1 MHKLFA
7 QVLNQK
13 DLSKAGELFS
23 LEDKD
28 IEADLSDIIDR
39 IHDIA
44 DTTDYDSNDNDQS
57 VVEICITRITT
68 AIRETSSIEKHV
80 KSLVRLL
87 EMCHTHN
94 LIPAKKEED
103 PPHVKIASDVM
114 SCLFMHY
121 SKESVMILAIP
132 AVVQFLDCENKDL
145 SRNVSSYLSLATID
159 NADLLAK
166 HMALIVASVL
176 QGVSW
181 SGLRKKPSSVMQEG
195 CSIQMEDPSR
205 PHVQWPWWP
214 TGVSSGATQLQVSPS
229 GGVGSVPSDQWGVLK
244 LLEEHVLKFCEL
256 FPSNMLGAVLMIM
269 FVDMATDNP
278 NTFVDHRAKLEDVA
292 DQQPIL
298 VPQVAQIMGAL
309 GTVSQTE
316 AKKSMNYLV
325 SRLTTTEPALLPT
338 ILQEIRGIGMNHNT
352 LLADNVEEIGKL
364 ASSGS
369 RAVRLFVQQIK
380 EDLKKYNG
388 EKEMKSVSSQ
398 TEGTITII
406 TVGNPPNATH
416 PSGTVSVKTTTLPS
430 SNMASQQSLAKS
442 SRASSSNMA
451 VGSDRAGSP
460 TSTLVS
466 ERLSAN
472 SASTL
477 TGQNQSFE
485 PTHDGVQHFCE
496 KHLSKIKNFI
506 SSLKARIPLP
516 TKCSVVNGRRRYL
529 RLHFQ
534 CCSQSEQCLYFNS
547 YFTLNTRLPKT
558 WIHLMFLSVQAQSSS
573 ALSQRDTNVSD
584 LKRCWDALKGERGNS
599 SFLTLM
605 TSTFPAQKDQDTL
618 LHELHDER
626 YSDVFEL
633 SVSQENWACF
643 MCNHPEKV
651 SGLLQDGLP
660 VIAGQLKEK
669 KGRWKFLKRWKT
681 RYFTLSGG
689 NFTYSKSDS
698 CKEML
703 PVSKIQS
710 VKAVRKGIRD
720 IPRAFEIFTADQT
733 YVFKAK
739 GQQNVEQWVQCL
751 HIAVARTQNKD
762 IRPRSVMSDTKL

>member
-7 QVLNQK
+7 EVLNQK

-44 DTTDYDSNDNDQS
+44 DTADYDSNDNDQS

-94 LIPAKKEED
+94 LTPAKKEED

-121 SKESVMILAIP
+121 NKESVMNLAIP

-166 HMALIVASVL
+166 HMALIVVSVL
-176 QGVSW
+176 QGNYQMSQVMPQIYSQNPAPVDDHVDDLVALLDKCDSSEKVSLIQVFG
-181 SGLRKKPSSVMQEG
+181 SVAKKKPQ
-195 CSIQMEDPSR
+195 
-205 PHVQWPWWP
+205 
-214 TGVSSGATQLQVSPS
+214 
-229 GGVGSVPSDQWGVLK
+229 
-244 LLEEHVLKFCEL
+244 LLEEHVPKFCEL
-256 FPSNMLGAVLMIM
+256 FPSNMLGAVVMIM

-298 VPQVAQIMGAL
+298 LPQVAQIMGAL
-309 GTVSQTE
+309 GTLSQTE
-316 AKKSMNYLV
+316 AKKSMSYLV

-352 LLADNVEEIGKL
+352 LLADNMEVIGKL

-369 RAVRLFVQQIK
+369 SAVRLFVQQIK

-485 PTHDGVQHFCE
+485 PTHDGVQQFCE

-534 CCSQSEQCLYFNS
+534 CCSQSEQCLYFSS

-605 TSTFPAQKDQDTL
+605 TSTFPAQKDQDAL
-618 LHELHDER
+618 LHELHEER
-626 YSDVFEL
+626 YFDVFEL

-751 HIAVARTQNKD
+751 HIAVARTQNRD